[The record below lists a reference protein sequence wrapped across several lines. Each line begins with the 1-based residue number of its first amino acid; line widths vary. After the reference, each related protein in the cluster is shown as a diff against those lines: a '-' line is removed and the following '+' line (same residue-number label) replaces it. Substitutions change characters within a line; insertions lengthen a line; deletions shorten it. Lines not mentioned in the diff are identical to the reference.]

1 MPPPRICI
9 LSSVHF
15 TFDVRMFQAEAR
27 TLARA
32 GFDVVVIALEDA
44 THSNTDG
51 IRVISLPRPANRL
64 RRMLQTIEIFRL
76 ARAQDA
82 ALIAI
87 HDPELLPVAILL
99 KLFSRVGIVF
109 DVHEDVPASIRNRS
123 WLPRPLR
130 PLIAFLYSVFER
142 ASLPFLDG
150 LTLADRAYAKYYPG
164 RNARPILNYPLPM
177 YADLYDAERTE
188 AKRPTLVYVGSIT
201 HLRGLEQMLELT
213 HRLRAANPEILLRL
227 VGPFGSEAERSA
239 ADSMI
244 REFEIGGNVEFTGP
258 VSHLEVHRCI
268 HHADVGLAL
277 LHPDPN
283 YLKSLPTKMFEYMM
297 MGRPVVVSHFRMW
310 REIVDECGCGYALD
324 PFDVDG
330 AARAVQTLLSNAALR
345 TEMGRNGRKAVME
358 RYNWDAEGVK
368 LVKFYRNLLE

>member
-1 MPPPRICI
+1 MPPSHICI

-32 GFDVVVIALEDA
+32 GFDVTVIALEDA
-44 THSNTDG
+44 THSSSEG

-76 ARAQDA
+76 ARAQNA

-87 HDPELLPVAILL
+87 HDPELLPAAILL
-99 KLFSRVGIVF
+99 KLFTRVGVVF

-130 PLIAFLYSVFER
+130 PLIAFSYTVFER

-164 RNARPILNYPLPM
+164 RNAQPILNYPLPV

-188 AKRPTLVYVGSIT
+188 SQRPTLVYAGSIT
-201 HLRGLEQMLELT
+201 HLRGLEQMLELV

-227 VGPFGSEAERSA
+227 VGPFGSEIERST
-239 ADSMI
+239 ADSMV
-244 REFEIGGNVEFTGP
+244 REFDIGGNIEFTGP

-268 HHADVGLAL
+268 RDADVGLAL

-283 YLKSLPTKMFEYMM
+283 YFKSLPTKMFRVYDDGTT
-297 MGRPVVVSHFRMW
+297 GRGFRFSHVEGDR
-310 REIVDECGCGYALD
+310 RRVQLRLRPRPLRRRRRSAGSTD
-324 PFDVDG
+324 PAF
-330 AARAVQTLLSNAALR
+330 
-345 TEMGRNGRKAVME
+345 
-358 RYNWDAEGVK
+358 
-368 LVKFYRNLLE
+368 